1 MPKPA
6 AEGKEEINIQQQ
18 TAKTTKKSK
27 QIQTNP
33 NSST

>member
-6 AEGKEEINIQQQ
+6 AEGKEEINTQQQ